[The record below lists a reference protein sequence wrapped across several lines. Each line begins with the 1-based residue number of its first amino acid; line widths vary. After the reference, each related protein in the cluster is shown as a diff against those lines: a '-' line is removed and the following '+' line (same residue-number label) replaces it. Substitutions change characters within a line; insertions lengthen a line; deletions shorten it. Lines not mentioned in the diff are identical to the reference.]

1 MQVLSGGDSMD
12 RNEPSTSGVTYHR
25 NEPIVERQSSST
37 STDSGL
43 HLQEKIKVDWPFK
56 NLSHQS
62 FIEKSKEGL
71 INRQNDLRCLQSL
84 SEIWKYR
91 EENGQDFL
99 TVSTDCFPNESNT
112 LVSKRDTKCAS
123 SDYST
128 SSDVFTKE
136 NKDVGRT
143 SSYQLVF
150 TSSDIDYPIVEHCEE
165 HCSSHGII
173 HTTIDSDDDEEAGSR
188 SPLLNC
194 HEDWEKICAEVKI
207 IKADSDIEV
216 AFIEEN
222 KPKGIF

>member
-1 MQVLSGGDSMD
+1 
-12 RNEPSTSGVTYHR
+12 
-25 NEPIVERQSSST
+25 
-37 STDSGL
+37 
-43 HLQEKIKVDWPFK
+43 
-56 NLSHQS
+56 
-62 FIEKSKEGL
+62 L
-71 INRQNDLRCLQSL
+71 IY
-84 SEIWKYR
+84 I
-91 EENGQDFL
+91 
-99 TVSTDCFPNESNT
+99 T
-112 LVSKRDTKCAS
+112 
-123 SDYST
+123 
-128 SSDVFTKE
+128 
-136 NKDVGRT
+136 DVGRT